1 MCKESSFYMYNLK
14 TCDKVRQNSKGPNLG
29 LFSYRCRKEH
39 SASMLEKDI
48 TAAIMRMLKMV
59 PRCFA
64 WKEHGGMYGTAGIPD
79 VICCLDGRF
88 FAFEVKAP
96 DGVVTKLQERT
107 IHRIKV
113 AGGHAYVVRSV
124 DDVKAVLWAYAGID
138 I

>member
-1 MCKESSFYMYNLK
+1 
-14 TCDKVRQNSKGPNLG
+14 
-29 LFSYRCRKEH
+29 
-39 SASMLEKDI
+39 MLEKDI
-48 TAAIMRMLKMV
+48 VAAIMRWLKTV

-64 WKEHGGMYGTAGIPD
+64 WKEHIGMYGTAGIPD

-88 FAFEVKAP
+88 FAFEVKTP
-96 DGVVTKLQERT
+96 EGRLTKLQEHT
-107 IHRIKV
+107 IQTIKD

>member
-1 MCKESSFYMYNLK
+1 
-14 TCDKVRQNSKGPNLG
+14 
-29 LFSYRCRKEH
+29 
-39 SASMLEKDI
+39 MLEKDI
-48 TAAIMRMLKMV
+48 VNKIIKYLKTL
-59 PRCFA
+59 PCCFA

-88 FAFEVKAP
+88 FAFEVKTA

-124 DDVKAVLWAYAGID
+124 EDVKAVLWAYAGID